1 MKSELENK
9 IIFSISGKNIGV
21 DQLINYLNKNKNFI
35 NEKPFFEK
43 DLSTDVNYL
52 TEIVRE
58 KVLENIHDEIPFNLK
73 FNLDKAHTNKDKS
86 VTVHISIHIKKL
98 SYKPII
104 IGKKGENI
112 KKLVY

>member
-1 MKSELENK
+1 MKNLRS
-9 IIFSISGKNIGV
+9 
-21 DQLINYLNKNKNFI
+21 
-35 NEKPFFEK
+35 K

-58 KVLENIHDEIPFNLK
+58 KVLDNIHDEIPFNLK
-73 FNLDKAHTNKDKS
+73 FYPDKLHTNKDKS
-86 VTVHISIHIKKL
+86 VTVHIAIHIKS

-112 KKLVY
+112 KKN

>member
-35 NEKPFFEK
+35 NEKPFFQK

-52 TEIVRE
+52 TEIVE
-58 KVLENIHDEIPFNLK
+58 KK
-73 FNLDKAHTNKDKS
+73 FLRIFMMKFLL
-86 VTVHISIHIKKL
+86 I
-98 SYKPII
+98 
-104 IGKKGENI
+104 
-112 KKLVY
+112 